1 MLGGGILMKWEEL
14 NEDKSLSDVDKFS
27 ERLRQF
33 SVENVRIYDAYNKKL
48 ETFKKNMF
56 KDFESCLSNGFVI
69 EKRGEK
75 NISAKNP
82 QITIILWE
90 KKGEDNSLVL
100 SFRKDEGDNWKFT
113 LVIEPIEKKFERL
126 AEDLGWYVDHEGN
139 LETFK
144 KNTKTNE
151 FYKKEVIRAEHII
164 KEKKSIFK
172 EIDKLN
178 FKISLWHKENM
189 IDSFITFEDCLYKAV
204 ELS

>member
-1 MLGGGILMKWEEL
+1 MKWEGL
-14 NEDKSLSDVDKFS
+14 IEDKTAVSDVDKYT
-27 ERLRQF
+27 EKLRRL

-48 ETFKKNMF
+48 ETLKKNMF
-56 KDFESCLSNGFVI
+56 KDFERCLSNGFVI

-90 KKGEDNSLVL
+90 EKGEDNNLVL
-100 SFRKDEGDNWKFT
+100 SFRKNNGDNWKFI
-113 LVIEPIEKKFERL
+113 LLIEPIEKKFDRL

-144 KNTKTNE
+144 KDVKTTE
-151 FYKKEVIRAEHII
+151 FYTNEVIRAERII

-178 FKISLWHKENM
+178 FKISLWHKNNM
-189 IDSFITFEDCLYKAV
+189 VDSFITFEDCLYRAV

>member
-1 MLGGGILMKWEEL
+1 MKWEGSI
-14 NEDKSLSDVDKFS
+14 EDKSAVSDVDKYS
-27 ERLRQF
+27 EKLRQF
-33 SVENVRIYDAYNKKL
+33 SVENVRIYDACNKKL
-48 ETFKKNMF
+48 ETLKKNMF

-82 QITIILWE
+82 QITITLWE
-90 KKGEDNSLVL
+90 EKGEDNSLVL
-100 SFRKDEGDNWKFT
+100 NFRKSDGNNWKFI

-144 KNTKTNE
+144 NDAKTNE
-151 FYKKEVIRAEHII
+151 FYKNEVIRAERII

-172 EIDKLN
+172 EIDNLN
-178 FKISLWHKENM
+178 FKISLWHKKNM

>member
-1 MLGGGILMKWEEL
+1 MKWEGL
-14 NEDKSLSDVDKFS
+14 IEDKSVALDVDKYSEKLRHFS
-27 ERLRQF
+27 I
-33 SVENVRIYDAYNKKL
+33 ENVKIYNAYNKKL
-48 ETFKKNMF
+48 EALKKNMF

-90 KKGEDNSLVL
+90 EKGEDNSLVL
-100 SFRKDEGDNWKFT
+100 SFRKNDGDSWKFT
-113 LVIEPIEKKFERL
+113 LFIEPIEKKFERL

-144 KNTKTNE
+144 SDVKTIE
-151 FYKKEVIRAEHII
+151 FYKKEVIRTEHII
-164 KEKKSIFK
+164 KEKQSVFK

-178 FKISLWHKENM
+178 FKITLCHKENL
-189 IDSFITFEDCLYKAV
+189 IDSFINFEDCLYKAV

>member
-1 MLGGGILMKWEEL
+1 MKWEGL
-14 NEDKSLSDVDKFS
+14 SEDKSVSDIDKYR
-27 ERLRQF
+27 EKLRQF
-33 SVENVRIYDAYNKKL
+33 SVENVRIYDAYNKRL
-48 ETFKKNMF
+48 ETLKKNMF

-75 NISAKNP
+75 NISGKNT

-90 KKGEDNSLVL
+90 EKGEDNSLVL
-100 SFRKDEGDNWKFT
+100 SFRKNDGNRWKFT
-113 LVIEPIEKKFERL
+113 LFIEPIEKKFERL

-144 KNTKTNE
+144 NDVKTNE
-151 FYKKEVIRAEHII
+151 FYKKEVIRTERII
-164 KEKKSIFK
+164 KEKKSVFK

-189 IDSFITFEDCLYKAV
+189 IDSYITFEDCLYKAV